1 MKMHLKT
8 SSVKW
13 RPLSPE
19 GIGEKLVS
27 KDKGEGWENFDDIMQ
42 MRRNSSALA
51 VELRIFCNM
60 QSICS

>member
-27 KDKGEGWENFDDIMQ
+27 TDKGEGWENFDDIMQ
-42 MRRNSSALA
+42 MRRNSSALI
-51 VELRIFCNM
+51 VE
-60 QSICS
+60 